1 MWAPGGAV
9 VSLPNEL
16 LFRGGL
22 NAWLPTAPR
31 LGLAILDALG
41 RPVTVFR
48 PGLSRATLVGCS
60 KLPAHHLNSHALTLL
75 AELKRE
81 IYQPSPAQL

>member
-41 RPVTVFR
+41 RPVTVVFR
-48 PGLSRATLVGCS
+48 PGRSGLSRATLVG
-60 KLPAHHLNSHALTLL
+60 
-75 AELKRE
+75 
-81 IYQPSPAQL
+81 